1 MDTIASNQQFM
12 RRFVEFINT
21 ADSTMARDLVLPNAI
36 FHVPGRPDPLT
47 GPEGYVLSMIIGVTL
62 GVIIAMMRGGF
73 PYIQWT
79 LEEMVVEPTKVAA
92 RFTMRGL
99 HQGAFMGVPPTGRT
113 IAVQALN
120 IYHLSNGQI
129 VREYGQ
135 PDMMGLMQQIG
146 ALPQ

>member
-1 MDTIASNQQFM
+1 VNALRSN
-12 RRFVEFINT
+12 
-21 ADSTMARDLVLPNAI
+21 
-36 FHVPGRPDPLT
+36 
-47 GPEGYVLSMIIGVTL
+47 GVT
-62 GVIIAMMRGGF
+62 R
-73 PYIQWT
+73 PRPQ
-79 LEEMVVEPTKVAA
+79 
-92 RFTMRGL
+92 R
-99 HQGAFMGVPPTGRT
+99 HDAFMGVPPTGRT

>member
-1 MDTIASNQQFM
+1 M

-21 ADSTMARDLVLPNAI
+21 ADSAMARDLVSPDAA

-47 GPEGYVLSMIIGVTL
+47 GPEGYLA
-62 GVIIAMMRGGF
+62 IIAMMRGGF
-73 PYIQWT
+73 PDIQWT

-92 RFTMRGL
+92 RFTMRGS
-99 HQGAFMGVPPTGRT
+99 HQGPFLGIPPTGRT

-120 IYHLSNGQI
+120 IYHLSDGHI
-129 VREYGQ
+129 VKEYGQ